1 MITAVTNGIKVS
13 VVTNFIENHSNPDLG
28 YFLFSYKI
36 RIENTSEYA
45 VQVLRR
51 HWNIFDACYEKRV
64 VDGEGVVGK
73 QPVLAPGEVYE
84 YESACDLR
92 TEIGSM
98 DGYYTVKRKVDNK
111 QYDVEIPR
119 FALIRP
125 TRLN

>member
-1 MITAVTNGIKVS
+1 MGVHGRSDGSSDDRRCFQEIDDLIAAKLPKNGS
-13 VVTNFIENHSNPDLG
+13 TE
-28 YFLFSYKI
+28 
-36 RIENTSEYA
+36 
-45 VQVLRR
+45 
-51 HWNIFDACYEKRV
+51 
-64 VDGEGVVGK
+64 
-73 QPVLAPGEVYE
+73 PVIAPGEVYE